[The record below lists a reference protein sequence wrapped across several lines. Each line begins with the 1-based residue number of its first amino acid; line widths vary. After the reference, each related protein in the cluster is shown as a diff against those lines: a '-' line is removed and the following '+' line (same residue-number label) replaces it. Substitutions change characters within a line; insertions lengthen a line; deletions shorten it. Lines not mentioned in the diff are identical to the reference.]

1 MLSGQKGV
9 QGKSLFINERLPKSD
24 MEIKR
29 KCNNMNL
36 ITTTH
41 NCQVKVFCQR
51 PNGSFY
57 SQSVNSLAGVEQL
70 AKIAAKKQISQNQQ
84 QDLTTILK
92 QFIKASLLGAILVLN

>member
-29 KCNNMNL
+29 KCDNMNL
-36 ITTTH
+36 VTTTH

-51 PNGSFY
+51 PNGSFFP
-57 SQSVNSLAGVEQL
+57 QSSNSLAGVEQL
-70 AKIAAKKQISQNQQ
+70 DKIAAKNRSVKTG

-92 QFIKASLLGAILVLN
+92 QFIKSSLLGAILVLN